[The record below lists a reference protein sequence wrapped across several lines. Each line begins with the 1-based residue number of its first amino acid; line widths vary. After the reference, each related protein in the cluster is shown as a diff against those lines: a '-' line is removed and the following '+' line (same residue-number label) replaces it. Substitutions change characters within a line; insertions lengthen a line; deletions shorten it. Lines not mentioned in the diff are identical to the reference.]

1 MKSVCD
7 VLHGQTPNALYPF
20 LWVHGVESEEEL
32 RREVQ
37 KIRESGIGGFCVE
50 ARPHKDFNGP
60 GWFRDLALLLD
71 EAKRTGMEMWILDD
85 SHFPTGFADGA
96 VKREHPELCKKFLC
110 CKTLDYAGPMENM
123 TAVLKYALRDPRDKI
138 LAVTLSRKTAFE
150 TIDPTTTIDLTDKV
164 YTFEDARTGEIML
177 SSMGQPLP
185 GNPKEGPCVAVDFD
199 LPDGQWTL
207 NVITVSYK
215 GGEKQTEGYLNP
227 LDSAATK
234 VLLDTVYEPIYAHF
248 GEEFGKTLCGFFS
261 DEPRLGNIHGAEDA
275 AIGHNSAM
283 NLPWRDGMENLLA
296 GKLAGTAL
304 TDRAAGNI
312 RALLPLLFLHSSDE
326 SAHVAQYTYMDLVS
340 QLYSDNFDG
349 VLAAWCHAHHCEH
362 IGHTIEDNNATARLG
377 YGAGHFYRAMAHQD
391 MSGIDVVIQQ
401 LLPGMDEGMFKGMHS
416 PGWDGEFFTYMLGKL
431 GASLAH
437 LDPAKKGRAMCELF
451 GAYGWG
457 EGNRLCKWL
466 SDYMLVRGINQ
477 FVPHAF
483 NAAPF
488 PDPDCPPHFYAH
500 GHNPQY
506 PEFRQVANYLNRM
519 SAVLSGTHVAPV
531 ALLYQAEAEWSG
543 EFMLTQKPAARLARN
558 GIDYELV
565 PCEVLKADTAKDG
578 ALHLNGM
585 QFRALVIPYAEALPV
600 ALLENV
606 QRYLDAGVKVYFVG
620 GLPIRCC
627 EGGPAPVL
635 EHAVVTTLDALVETL
650 TADSIPALHLSAA
663 APYLRYYHARQA
675 DGDVYFFTNEG
686 TQPLC
691 TTVTGAKPGAAFVYD
706 AFANV
711 VTAAPDAFALTLA
724 PYESRCI
731 LVPDDPTALQVQA
744 VAALPAGVP
753 ADCIHLTACTVSLAD
768 ADTGCAEYG
777 APLPLE
783 KLLSLHRLPGCIAF
797 AGRARYAFRFTL
809 NEAQAARPA
818 VLALTAQEGAI
829 VRVNGTDC
837 GVRICPPYRYAISG
851 SLHTGENLLEIEVN
865 TTLGR
870 RMNDFLGQYMPTEP
884 QGLTSEVTIQLF

>member
-506 PEFRQVANYLNRM
+506 PEFRPVANYLNRM

-565 PCEVLKADTAKDG
+565 PCEVLKAVR
-578 ALHLNGM
+578 H
-585 QFRALVIPYAEALPV
+585 
-600 ALLENV
+600 
-606 QRYLDAGVKVYFVG
+606 RYWNMRSS
-620 GLPIRCC
+620 PRWMRWWRR
-627 EGGPAPVL
+627 
-635 EHAVVTTLDALVETL
+635 
-650 TADSIPALHLSAA
+650 
-663 APYLRYYHARQA
+663 LRQ
-675 DGDVYFFTNEG
+675 
-686 TQPLC
+686 
-691 TTVTGAKPGAAFVYD
+691 
-706 AFANV
+706 
-711 VTAAPDAFALTLA
+711 
-724 PYESRCI
+724 
-731 LVPDDPTALQVQA
+731 
-744 VAALPAGVP
+744 
-753 ADCIHLTACTVSLAD
+753 TVSL
-768 ADTGCAEYG
+768 
-777 APLPLE
+777 
-783 KLLSLHRLPGCIAF
+783 RCI
-797 AGRARYAFRFTL
+797 
-809 NEAQAARPA
+809 
-818 VLALTAQEGAI
+818 
-829 VRVNGTDC
+829 
-837 GVRICPPYRYAISG
+837 
-851 SLHTGENLLEIEVN
+851 
-865 TTLGR
+865 
-870 RMNDFLGQYMPTEP
+870 
-884 QGLTSEVTIQLF
+884 